1 MNIREAKIE
10 DLEKIS
16 VLIKQVSD
24 LHYEARKNIFKLKEL
39 KSISEYIETVINDE
53 QVNVVIAEE
62 DGTVCR
68 SSYIQTKTNKR
79 SCQFM

>member
-24 LHYEARKNIFKLKEL
+24 LHYEARNNTFKLKEL
-39 KSISEYIETVINDE
+39 KNIVEYVKTLINDE

-62 DGTVCR
+62 DTTLCR
-68 SSYIQTKTNKR
+68 SSYI
-79 SCQFM
+79 